1 MTCAIDS
8 RLFWANISASEMPV
22 AEGRIEAKS
31 GSSSMNKDEHLAVT
45 ALGGALVRRWLF
57 VA

>member
-1 MTCAIDS
+1 
-8 RLFWANISASEMPV
+8 MPV
-22 AEGRIEAKS
+22 AEARTEAKS